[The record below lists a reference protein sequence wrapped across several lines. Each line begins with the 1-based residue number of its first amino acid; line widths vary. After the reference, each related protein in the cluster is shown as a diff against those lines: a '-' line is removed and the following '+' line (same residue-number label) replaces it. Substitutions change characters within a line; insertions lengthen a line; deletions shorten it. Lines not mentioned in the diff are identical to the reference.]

1 MSDEPT
7 APPVGPHVSRSG
19 KKSIA
24 KCIEAA
30 RSAALREA
38 GFAVAAAA
46 IFVGGPMQKRI
57 LLGEADGAELREY
70 LGRTGIR
77 VFAHSAYVAVPW
89 KGDAASAAFIREE
102 LQTCARA
109 GIEGLVTH
117 LPKSG
122 ADSVLACVGDLFPA
136 GDGGGSGDT
145 PTRLYLETPAL
156 VDSPYGDPEA
166 LGDLFRRIREK
177 VGGGVGGYGSVLP
190 RSMAPV
196 GLCFDTAHLW
206 VNGVDLS
213 TYEAAA
219 AWVAQLEEQADI
231 PPEHVMGHLN
241 DSARPRGSGPDEHA
255 PLMRGEMW
263 RGLGPRES
271 GLAAFTD
278 YALRHGTPLILERGG
293 DAAGLLGDYRVLRDL
308 LSM

>member
-109 GIEGLVTH
+109 GIEGL
-117 LPKSG
+117 
-122 ADSVLACVGDLFPA
+122 
-136 GDGGGSGDT
+136 
-145 PTRLYLETPAL
+145 
-156 VDSPYGDPEA
+156 DSPYGDPEA

-177 VGGGVGGYGSVLP
+177 VGGGVGGDGSVLP